1 VTAVTGGPPRRWHRL
16 ADRLRSRDLL
26 TDLVQIVKSVLA
38 ATLAWWISVWGL
50 HSELPFLA
58 PWIALLT
65 VQVTVY
71 RSVRSGV
78 QIWVASAIGVG
89 VSYLVGTFLGVS
101 VWTFALAVLVGLV
114 GARLPWLR
122 TEGVAIATTAIFVL
136 GSGFGSQEPLL
147 NNRLLEAAIGV
158 AVALL
163 VNLLV
168 APPLR
173 KRQAARHV
181 DGVNRRMGEILIE
194 MADELES
201 SWDTDRADVWV
212 QETMALSQRLSSVG
226 QAVQVA
232 RESARLNPRDSSH
245 WPHLTSE
252 RAQQRRQVAN
262 EGSVNYEEIFA
273 RLGEGIATL
282 RDLAL
287 TVRDSTHADGRWD
300 EYFRGQWVGI
310 LRDAGRSI
318 HDPHADVEPV
328 QDRLDGLAGRMSRSD
343 GLPPGADWPVYGA
356 LITGLHRIAVIVDDV
371 ASAQGARDPS
381 QPNPQA

>member
-1 VTAVTGGPPRRWHRL
+1 
-16 ADRLRSRDLL
+16 
-26 TDLVQIVKSVLA
+26 
-38 ATLAWWISVWGL
+38 
-50 HSELPFLA
+50 
-58 PWIALLT
+58 
-65 VQVTVY
+65 
-71 RSVRSGV
+71 
-78 QIWVASAIGVG
+78 
-89 VSYLVGTFLGVS
+89 
-101 VWTFALAVLVGLV
+101 
-114 GARLPWLR
+114 
-122 TEGVAIATTAIFVL
+122 
-136 GSGFGSQEPLL
+136 
-147 NNRLLEAAIGV
+147 
-158 AVALL
+158 
-163 VNLLV
+163 
-168 APPLR
+168 
-173 KRQAARHV
+173 
-181 DGVNRRMGEILIE
+181 MGEILIE

-212 QETMALSQRLSSVG
+212 QETMALSQRLSTVG

-232 RESARLNPRDSSH
+232 RESARLNPRDSTH

-343 GLPPGADWPVYGA
+343 GLPPGADWPVYGRSEERRVGKEG
-356 LITGLHRIAVIVDDV
+356 ISRW
-371 ASAQGARDPS
+371 ARYR
-381 QPNPQA
+381 